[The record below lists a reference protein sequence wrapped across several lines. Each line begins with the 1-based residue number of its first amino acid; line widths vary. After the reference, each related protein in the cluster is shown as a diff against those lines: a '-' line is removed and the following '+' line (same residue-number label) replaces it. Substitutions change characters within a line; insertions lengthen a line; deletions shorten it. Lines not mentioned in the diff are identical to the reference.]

1 MLVIGDGLP
10 EPETSIEVHRP
21 DGRWIGWFDLGWRM
35 QRVLLEYDGDQHRT
49 SKLQYEKD
57 IRRFDEATAAG
68 STVVRVRSTG
78 LYQQPRATL
87 TRVRRALYAR

>member
-1 MLVIGDGLP
+1 M
-10 EPETSIEVHRP
+10 HRP